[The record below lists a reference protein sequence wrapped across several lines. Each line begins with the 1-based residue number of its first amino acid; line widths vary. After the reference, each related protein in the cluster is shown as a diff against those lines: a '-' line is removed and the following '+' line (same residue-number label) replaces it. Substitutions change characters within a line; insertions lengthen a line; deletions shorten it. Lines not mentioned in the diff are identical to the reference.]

1 MYLGSREIRKSVP
14 RNITLH
20 AGVWGGDSS
29 AAGAAKQYFN
39 KKQILKQ
46 IDPRNTLQF
55 GWAILKWSKSR
66 SSKEFYGISCQDSS
80 SQSSANFRPVRD
92 PIEPLRQ
99 PEIFIWIE
107 SFAATIH
114 SRRYQHWAL
123 EVDRPPL
130 IIGEH
135 FWDGKSFRNHC
146 ACNSFIVETLFCL
159 WKTFRG
165 TKISI
170 FCLAIYILA

>member
-20 AGVWGGDSS
+20 AGVWGGYSS

-55 GWAILKWSKSR
+55 GWAILKGPKSR
-66 SSKEFYGISCQDSS
+66 SSNEFYGISRQDGS

-107 SFAATIH
+107 SFAATTH

-170 FCLAIYILA
+170 FCLAIYIFA